1 MPIHCIPVLVLVH
14 YYYLN
19 NFGHMGNVILTE
31 KPGTYR
37 FA

>member
-19 NFGHMGNVILTE
+19 NLGHINVILTE
-31 KPGTYR
+31 KPGAYR